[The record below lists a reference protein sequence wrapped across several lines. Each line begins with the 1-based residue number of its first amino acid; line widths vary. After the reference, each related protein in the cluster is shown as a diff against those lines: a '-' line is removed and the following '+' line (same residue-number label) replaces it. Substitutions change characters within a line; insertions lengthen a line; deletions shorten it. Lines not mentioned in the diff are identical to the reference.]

1 MKTYFITEIAS
12 AHMGSS
18 KLVKIITD
26 IHEKSKSNFIKFQIF
41 KTINLFSIKNKNFK
55 KYKKLEISFDK
66 WEKLIKGYMKKNNL
80 ILEPFDT
87 ESYNFCKKFKKYVN
101 LKISSS
107 ESDNLNMIKDSIK
120 NFKKTFINI
129 SGLDLKKIS
138 KLIKYIDG
146 NKKKIVFMYGF
157 QSYPTKK
164 KNLRFSLF
172 KFLKKKGYDYGYA
185 DHSKH
190 GINYNAIHLCSHAL
204 KVDKCKYIEKHVC
217 HNLKSKPND
226 YITSI
231 NVKDINTFIEKVK
244 NSKKKLKASKLKNLS
259 SDELN
264 YYLKFSKFAFASQ
277 QISENSKINRKKI
290 KFLRS
295 SSKNPGLTR
304 LDLIESVKFISRKK
318 ILKDEQIFLNHLTK

>member
-172 KFLKKKGYDYGYA
+172 KFLKK
-185 DHSKH
+185 
-190 GINYNAIHLCSHAL
+190 
-204 KVDKCKYIEKHVC
+204 
-217 HNLKSKPND
+217 
-226 YITSI
+226 
-231 NVKDINTFIEKVK
+231 
-244 NSKKKLKASKLKNLS
+244 
-259 SDELN
+259 
-264 YYLKFSKFAFASQ
+264 
-277 QISENSKINRKKI
+277 
-290 KFLRS
+290 
-295 SSKNPGLTR
+295 
-304 LDLIESVKFISRKK
+304 
-318 ILKDEQIFLNHLTK
+318 